1 MTSYC
6 LASVQ
11 LAEKWV
17 GPPWFKWAFLG
28 VWVLCGVFILFKLSR
43 NGWKFPRRR

>member
-17 GPPWFKWAFLG
+17 GPQWFKWAFLG